1 MGKRCRSCDV
11 ENVDEAKF
19 CLQCGSSLSDETPP
33 MRSDIAPHV
42 ACAAC
47 GHINVELSAFCSECG
62 EHLES
67 PTPRAPGRKAFAV
80 PPRFARPLAAAVVIV
95 VAALLVGGVS
105 SWIQQAS
112 NAEQVSGW
120 WHGRSATSS
129 ALAEAKPAGAAP
141 MREATSPEEEH
152 SQQQSK
158 GDTGGARYSPEHAAS
173 VSATQSGEPS
183 VTPVP
188 ANAKRT
194 AAVPE
199 MAGRK
204 ESPRQAGD
212 EPSRG
217 VQNESAPVADVADPI
232 EIKSEQTR
240 PRKPPTAHVATA
252 SARSERTT
260 AVPGN
265 RTAKELCAHQTNFI
279 ARSVCEGS
287 ECQKAVHQDEAMC
300 RTLTESVQRKANSD

>member
-1 MGKRCRSCDV
+1 VGKRCRSCDV

-129 ALAEAKPAGAAP
+129 ALAEAKSAGAAP
-141 MREATSPEEEH
+141 VREPTSPEQEH
-152 SQQQSK
+152 SQQQST
-158 GDTGGARYSPEHAAS
+158 GDTRGDKYGPDHAAS
-173 VSATQSGEPS
+173 VSATQNAEPS
-183 VTPVP
+183 VTPVS
-188 ANAKRT
+188 ANAKR
-194 AAVPE
+194 AAVGTA
-199 MAGRK
+199 MAGGK
-204 ESPRQAGD
+204 ESAGQAGG

-217 VQNESAPVADVADPI
+217 VLNESAPVADVADPI

-240 PRKPPTAHVATA
+240 PRKPPIAFRVCGPTTC
-252 SARSERTT
+252 ARRSGFRTT
-260 AVPGN
+260 A
-265 RTAKELCAHQTNFI
+265 R
-279 ARSVCEGS
+279 
-287 ECQKAVHQDEAMC
+287 
-300 RTLTESVQRKANSD
+300 